1 MNSTRTRRNELT
13 RRRLCPDR
21 INRITHKRPLDTQRA
36 LCVYRKTIYS
46 GGTMWASSPTI
57 FNRTSIVRI
66 PYVKYSTGANETA
79 RTAHRALGK
88 PDWTAARRA
97 FLNGRTFGEW
107 QAEANC
113 FSARQR
119 YFASSASFPPF
130 FSGKTE
136 KNGPPE
142 ASCTIR
148 RSLSLMPSSAPRRSL
163 RHRDRGSPSWD
174 SSSPRPPGLRSPAPA
189 AAPDRASGRRGRASP
204 P

>member
-21 INRITHKRPLDTQRA
+21 INRITHKRPLDTQLA

-107 QAEANC
+107 QAEAKC

-119 YFASSASFPPF
+119 YFASSASFLPILF
-130 FSGKTE
+130 WQDRKEWAAEG
-136 KNGPPE
+136 
-142 ASCTIR
+142 I
-148 RSLSLMPSSAPRRSL
+148 L
-163 RHRDRGSPSWD
+163 RHPAQPLSYAFVSASTISPT
-174 SSSPRPPGLRSPAPA
+174 
-189 AAPDRASGRRGRASP
+189 
-204 P
+204 